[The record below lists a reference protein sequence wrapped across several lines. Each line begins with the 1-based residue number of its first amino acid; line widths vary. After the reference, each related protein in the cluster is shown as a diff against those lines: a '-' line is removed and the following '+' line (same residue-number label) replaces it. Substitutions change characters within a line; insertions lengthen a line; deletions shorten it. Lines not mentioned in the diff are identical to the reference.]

1 MFNPSTSRKYKAPV
15 GRIAQ
20 VQAIQNYS
28 HTKRVKE
35 IDFYSSDS
43 KRNPKAIK
51 KNEYVT
57 GNKEFPMIHK
67 SVTKLQHGKPQKRFK
82 DNDLFEMGGKKG
94 AKARKSSPLKKPPV
108 LDYKS
113 EFHQS

>member
-1 MFNPSTSRKYKAPV
+1 MFNPSTSKKYKPPV

-35 IDFYSSDS
+35 VDFYSSDS

-57 GNKEFPMIHK
+57 GVKEFPMIHK
-67 SVTKLQHGKPQKRFK
+67 SVPKLLHGKPQKRFK
-82 DNDLFEMGGKKG
+82 DNDLFEMGKGDKKT
-94 AKARKSSPLKKPPV
+94 RKSSPLKKQLV
-108 LDYKS
+108 LDYRN

>member
-35 IDFYSSDS
+35 VDFYSNNV

-51 KNEYVT
+51 KNEYIT
-57 GNKEFPMIHK
+57 GSKEFPMIHK
-67 SVTKLQHGKPQKRFK
+67 SVPKLLHGKPQKRFQ
-82 DNDLFEMGGKKG
+82 DNDLFEIKGDSKVKTKKT
-94 AKARKSSPLKKPPV
+94 SPLKKQPV
-108 LDYKS
+108 LDYRT
-113 EFHQS
+113 EFHQF

>member
-1 MFNPSTSRKYKAPV
+1 MFNPSTSKKYKAPI

-35 IDFYSSDS
+35 VDFYSSDS
-43 KRNPKAIK
+43 KRNPKSIV

-57 GNKEFPMIHK
+57 GVKEFPMIHK
-67 SVTKLQHGKPQKRFK
+67 SVPRLLHGKPQKKFK
-82 DNDLFEMGGKKG
+82 DFDLFEMGKNNSKP
-94 AKARKSSPLKKPPV
+94 RKSSPLKKSPV
-108 LDYKS
+108 LDYRN